1 MGGPFMQMVFDLDC
15 GTPYDSLRKPE
26 ARMDMIPLKPER
38 KAQLEEYAKR
48 RGQDPATALDDAL
61 AIYLE
66 WERQDFA
73 EAVEGV
79 RRGYEDVK
87 AGRTRPATEFLADLR
102 RKHDLPR

>member
-1 MGGPFMQMVFDLDC
+1 MELRQQIAFDLSHR
-15 GTPYDSLRKPE
+15 TPYDKWEE
-26 ARMDMIPLKPER
+26 AEANMDMIPLKPER

-48 RGQDPATALDDAL
+48 RGQDAAAALDDAL
-61 AIYLE
+61 ATYLE

-73 EAVEGV
+73 EAVEGIGH
-79 RRGYEDVK
+79 GYEDVR

>member
-1 MGGPFMQMVFDLDC
+1 M
-15 GTPYDSLRKPE
+15 
-26 ARMDMIPLKPER
+26 ANMDMMPLKPER

-48 RGQDPATALDDAL
+48 RGQDPAAALDEAL
-61 AIYLE
+61 AAYLE

-79 RRGYEDVK
+79 GRGFEDLR
-87 AGRTRPATEFLADLR
+87 AGRTRAATEFLADLR